1 MNYKYCK
8 IKEVPVNL
16 EQMKEILAYVKEYF
30 NYSYSKPPTDK
41 RIKAEVYIDDCPKNL
56 KVTGRYINS
65 VKLTTYIFSK
75 DGREVELEPSV
86 SDTYREIVKKTED
99 YHDLLKE
106 DSYMDNFTSSPLLFS
121 DYRYFYKPQEVICYD
136 TNLTY
141 FYLLGQDFPDTR
153 QPKGKGVVRP
163 REIGFRISG
172 RVVQGNDGKQR
183 SQLILVNPGDYADFR
198 YPKRPSPFKRYINYK
213 LEQLKLVKNKEER
226 SKVKSS
232 INKSVG
238 NLQHHNPIWR
248 AWIVESGN
256 KRIKSLMD
264 KNTIY
269 ANTDCVVSLIPRPD
283 IPVSDKIGDFKIEHQ
298 GKCTIDGMTITW
310 EDGTD
315 NRRGA
320 PKYPIIYRLNKENL
334 ELCLISQS

>member
-30 NYSYSKPPTDK
+30 NYSYSKPPTDR

-75 DGREVELEPSV
+75 DGKEVELEPSV
-86 SDTYREIVKKTED
+86 SDTYREMIKKTED
-99 YHDLLKE
+99 YHDLIK
-106 DSYMDNFTSSPLLFS
+106 DDGYMDNFTSSPLLFS

-153 QPKGKGVVRP
+153 QPKGKGLVRP

-172 RVVQGNDGKQR
+172 RVIQGNDGKQR

-198 YPKRPSPFKRYINYK
+198 YPKRPSPFKRYVNYK
-213 LEQLKLVKNKEER
+213 LEELKLVKNKEER

-283 IPVSDKIGDFKIEHQ
+283 IPVSDKIGEFKIEHQ
-298 GKCTIDGMTITW
+298 GKCTIEGMTITW

-315 NRRGA
+315 NRRGV

>member
-1 MNYKYCK
+1 MSYKYCK
-8 IKEVPVNL
+8 IKQVPVNL

-41 RIKAEVYIDDCPKNL
+41 RIKAEVYIDDCPKYL

-75 DGREVELEPSV
+75 DGREVELEPNV
-86 SDTYREIVKKTED
+86 PETYREMVKKVDD

-106 DSYMDNFTSSPLLFS
+106 DSYMNNFTSSPLLFS
-121 DYRYFYKPQEVICYD
+121 DYRYFYKTQEVICYD

-153 QPKGKGVVRP
+153 QPKGRGIVRP

-172 RVVQGNDGKQR
+172 RVVQGNDGTQR

-232 INKSVG
+232 INISVG

>member
-1 MNYKYCK
+1 MNYNYCK
-8 IKEVPVNL
+8 IKQVPVNL

-75 DGREVELEPSV
+75 DGLEVEIEPSV
-86 SDTYREIVKKTED
+86 SETYREMVKKTED

-121 DYRYFYKPQEVICYD
+121 DYRYFYKTQEVICYD

-141 FYLLGQDFPDTR
+141 FHLLGQDFPDTR
-153 QPKGKGVVRP
+153 QPKGKGIVRP

-172 RVVQGNDGKQR
+172 RVVQGNDGTQR

-198 YPKRPSPFKRYINYK
+198 YPKRPSPFNRYIDYK
-213 LEQLKLVKNKEER
+213 LKQLELVKTKEER

-256 KRIKSLMD
+256 RRIKELMD

-269 ANTDCVVSLIPRPD
+269 ANTDCVVSLVPRLD

-310 EDGTD
+310 DDGTD

-320 PKYPIIYRLNKENL
+320 PKHPIIYKLDKENL
-334 ELCLISQS
+334 DICSLSQN

>member
-41 RIKAEVYIDDCPKNL
+41 RIKAEVYIDDCPKYL
-56 KVTGRYINS
+56 KVTGKYINS

-86 SDTYREIVKKTED
+86 SDVYKEMVRKTSG
-99 YHDLLKE
+99 YHDLLDE
-106 DSYMDNFTSSPLLFS
+106 DEKYDNYSSSPFTFS
-121 DYRYFYKPQEVICYD
+121 DYRYWYKEQNVISYD
-136 TNLTY
+136 VNKSY
-141 FYLLGQDFPDTR
+141 FYLMSQDFPDTR
-153 QPKGKGVVRP
+153 QPKGKGIVRP
-163 REIGFRISG
+163 REIGFRDSG
-172 RVVQGNDGKQR
+172 KVIQSRDGR
-183 SQLILVNPGDYADFR
+183 LRLQLQLVKPGEYADFR
-198 YPKRPSPFKRYINYK
+198 YPRRESPFKKYVEYKQKQLELATTKEEIKRIKQSINY
-213 LEQLKLVKNKEER
+213 
-226 SKVKSS
+226 S
-232 INKSVG
+232 IG

-256 KRIKSLMD
+256 KRIKSFMD

-269 ANTDCVVSLIPRPD
+269 CNTDCVVSLVPRPD
-283 IPVSDKIGDFKIEHQ
+283 IPVSDKVGDFKIEHQ
-298 GKCTIDGMTITW
+298 GKCTIENATITW

-315 NRRGA
+315 NRKGV
-320 PKYPIIYRLNKENL
+320 PKYPIIYRLDKENL
-334 ELCLISQS
+334 ELCLISQN

>member
-30 NYSYSKPPTDK
+30 SYSYSKPPTDR

-75 DGREVELEPSV
+75 DGKEVELEPSV
-86 SDTYREIVKKTED
+86 SDTYREMIKKTED
-99 YHDLLKE
+99 YHDLIK
-106 DSYMDNFTSSPLLFS
+106 DDGYMDNFTSSPLLFS

-153 QPKGKGVVRP
+153 QPKGKGIVRP

-198 YPKRPSPFKRYINYK
+198 YPKRPSPFKRYVNYK
-213 LEQLKLVKNKEER
+213 LEELKLVKNKEER

-256 KRIKSLMD
+256 RRIKSLMD

-283 IPVSDKIGDFKIEHQ
+283 IPVSDKIGEFKIEHQ
-298 GKCTIDGMTITW
+298 GKCTIEGMTITW

-315 NRRGA
+315 NRRGV

>member
-1 MNYKYCK
+1 MNYNYCK
-8 IKEVPVNL
+8 IKQVPVNL

-75 DGREVELEPSV
+75 DGLEAELEPSV
-86 SDTYREIVKKTED
+86 SETYREMVKKTED

-106 DSYMDNFTSSPLLFS
+106 DSYMNNFTSSPLLFS
-121 DYRYFYKPQEVICYD
+121 DYRYFYKTQEVICYD

-153 QPKGKGVVRP
+153 QPRGRGIVRP

-172 RVVQGNDGKQR
+172 RVVQGNDGTQR

-198 YPKRPSPFKRYINYK
+198 YPKRPSPFKRYIDYK
-213 LEQLKLVKNKEER
+213 LKQLELVKDKEER

-269 ANTDCVVSLIPRPD
+269 ANTDCVVSLVPRPD
-283 IPVSDKIGDFKIEHQ
+283 IPVSDKIGEFKIEHQ

-320 PKYPIIYRLNKENL
+320 PKHPIIYKLDKESL
-334 ELCLISQS
+334 DICSLSQN

>member
-8 IKEVPVNL
+8 IKQVPVNL

-41 RIKAEVYIDDCPKNL
+41 RIKAEVYIDDCPKYL
-56 KVTGRYINS
+56 KVTGKYINS

-75 DGREVELEPSV
+75 DGREVELEPNV
-86 SDTYREIVKKTED
+86 PETYREMVKKVDD

-106 DSYMDNFTSSPLLFS
+106 DSYMNNFTSSPLLFS
-121 DYRYFYKPQEVICYD
+121 DYRYFYKTQEVICYD

-153 QPKGKGVVRP
+153 QPKGRGIVRP

-232 INKSVG
+232 INISVG

-269 ANTDCVVSLIPRPD
+269 ANTDCVVSLVPRTD